1 MSALPDAGGSMRRI
15 GWTAAV
21 LAVLACSGSGSGG
34 AGPPP
39 GDGGGDGG
47 GGGGTTLTQQLQ
59 ALASKR
65 QLFAHQSVGANILYG
80 GAWDGSGGLQRIL
93 RDHPEGGV
101 VLVSAPTGLAGIPA
115 GGWAEVELGTN
126 GDPIGKI
133 DAFDDLFR
141 VTFAGGLDLAG
152 MKLCFADFGETTDV
166 APIWARYQAVMDALE
181 ADFPGRIVY
190 WTVPLTSWVQGGAN
204 LRREAFSEL
213 VRARYGPTGRVFD
226 LANLEQHDAQGRL
239 VVIDGIPA
247 MAPEWSLDGGH
258 VNDVFADRVAT
269 AYIGFMAAIATR

>member
-1 MSALPDAGGSMRRI
+1 MRRI
-15 GWTAAV
+15 GWMLTV
-21 LAVLACSGSGSGG
+21 AVLACSGSGTSG
-34 AGPPP
+34 P
-39 GDGGGDGG
+39 GSGGGGDGG
-47 GGGGTTLTQQLQ
+47 GGGDAATLTEQLRV
-59 ALASKR
+59 LATKR

-101 VLVSAPTGLAGIPA
+101 VLVSNPAGLASIPA

-133 DAFDDLFR
+133 DEFDRLVR
-141 VTFAGGLDLAG
+141 TTFTGGLDHAA
-152 MKLCFADFGETTDV
+152 MKLCFADFAESTDV
-166 APIWARYQAVMDALE
+166 APIWARYQSVMDALE
-181 ADFPGRIVY
+181 RDFPGRIVH

-204 LRREAFSEL
+204 LRREAFSQL

-226 LANLEQHDAQGRL
+226 LAAMEQRDAQGNL

-247 MAPEWSLDGGH
+247 MAPDWSLDGGH
-258 VNDVFADRVAT
+258 VNDVFANRVAT